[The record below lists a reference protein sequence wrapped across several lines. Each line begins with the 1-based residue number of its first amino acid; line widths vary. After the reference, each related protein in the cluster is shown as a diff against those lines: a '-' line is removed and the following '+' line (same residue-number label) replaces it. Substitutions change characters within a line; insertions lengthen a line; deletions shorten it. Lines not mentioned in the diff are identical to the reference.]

1 MKSAEHGNA
10 KKLIFDALHLD
21 RSRPNADSIATMTP
35 ADWDFISGMAKL
47 HRLGPMLHH
56 RLAGLADVVPETVW
70 DRLKASQRRHAMRN
84 LKIYRELVTVTR
96 ILNDAGIAS
105 IALKGAY
112 LARFA
117 YPDPGLRSM
126 RDLDLLIR
134 PEQVVDAFE
143 LLKARGYAAVNDGT
157 PEAYFAERRHLPP
170 LVSPDGLHVELHHR
184 LISEDHLAFS
194 ADFDETL
201 WARSVRRE
209 IAGIPIGFL
218 CPEDLLLH
226 LCIHAAHEH
235 RLNVGPLALAD
246 VALLVGTHEIDW
258 QDFVARAAD
267 GNWQRSVLSL
277 LHLARLHLGAM
288 IPGKVIDALGG
299 ADDLSWLEAAEYLVF
314 SDFEEHNLLTEHVR
328 NAMYSG
334 SLSGKLASLAKVAF
348 TSRAMVAQEFPVAVD
363 SPRVFLYYPLRWH
376 RQLTRKLPA
385 LLRRRGGK
393 DDASRRLCGHLS
405 TFGSWLEAGRPK

>member
-1 MKSAEHGNA
+1 MKSAEHGKA

-21 RSRPNADSIATMTP
+21 CNLPSADSVAQMQP
-35 ADWDFISGMAKL
+35 EDWAFLCDIEKL
-47 HRLGPMLHH
+47 HRLGPMLHR
-56 RLAGLADVVPETVW
+56 RLSGFAVPEAVS
-70 DRLKASQRRHAMRN
+70 DQLKASQRRHAMRSLN
-84 LKIYRELVTVTR
+84 IYRELVNVTR

-105 IALKGAY
+105 IALKGGY

-117 YPDPGLRSM
+117 YPDPGLRPM

-134 PEQVVDAFE
+134 PERAVDAFE
-143 LLKARGYAAVNDGT
+143 LLKARGYAAVNDAK

-170 LVSPDGLHVELHHR
+170 LVGPEGLHVELHHR

-201 WARSVRRE
+201 WTRSVRRE
-209 IAGIPIGFL
+209 IAGTPIVFL
-218 CPEDLLLH
+218 RPEDLLLH
-226 LCIHAAHEH
+226 LCIHATHEH

-258 QDFVARAAD
+258 QDFVARAAV

-277 LHLARLHLGAM
+277 LHLARLHLGAA
-288 IPGKVIDALGG
+288 IPGDVTDALGG
-299 ADDLSWLEAAEYLVF
+299 DTGDLSWLEAAEYLVF
-314 SDFEEHNLLTEHVR
+314 SDFNEHNLLTEHVR

-334 SLSGKLASLAKVAF
+334 SLSGKLASLVRVAF
-348 TSRAMVAQEFPVAVD
+348 PSRAMVAQEFPVAVD

-376 RQLTRKLPA
+376 RQFTRKLPL
-385 LLRRRGGK
+385 LLRKVADK
-393 DDASRRLCGHLS
+393 DESSRRLYRHLD
-405 TFGSWLEAGRPK
+405 TFGSWLDSEWSK